1 MKTKVD
7 EEDLLTMA
15 GPAYPT
21 GNNHPLA
28 MTAPK
33 PRLHHHR
40 LFNNNSDCCGESS
53 ASGGSGSFHGGC
65 GDTEEIIRKNL
76 FALPLVVQ
84 NEIFRT
90 KSTATNHHRSQMI
103 HQRPSTGCKPP
114 RSTLPTIGGGN
125 SPKKMIGAGE
135 GGAATCGKQSSVSVN
150 RRTGSDEFCGLSAE
164 IYREIANRTPQ
175 KMNANA
181 AVETPTRTTEKRS
194 VPKAPVSRDLFRA
207 KSSVSAFFPPATDG
221 TLSIQLTPTKS
232 MSSGSGSEGGSPAHR
247 GSKRGLPDNGSNGA
261 SGVTPKTLPHKKQ
274 RTTTARK
281 TPFAS
286 SSSARKKLQKSLT
299 PPRNTFGSHMKLYR
313 ASSAAAATLGSS
325 FDGVDDYR
333 PTSTELDPSPFQV
346 ELPSKK
352 EVMVYSRICALMDG
366 YTSVHRDFNFA
377 MLSGVSHPTLRRE
390 CDRSTPER
398 PMIAGSCH
406 RDVVGGLLGCHDD
419 IVVEGFFREYTA
431 EEKDRESER
440 IEACIL
446 SSESL
451 RQIIVCFRGS
461 TTNQAKPLRN
471 SMFGREG
478 ACRGP
483 VFLFLPSQTTHLRE
497 FLTNVSRPNRSSMQ
511 GLASFTKTRRCK
523 SSTHSVPPTLERHS
537 KKQYSPSSPTWKCV
551 SHSSMSRLRDTPS
564 VLPWPPSPVSGTPR
578 RDRR

>member
-1 MKTKVD
+1 
-7 EEDLLTMA
+7 MA
-15 GPAYPT
+15 GPTYPT
-21 GNNHPLA
+21 VNNRPLSA
-28 MTAPK
+28 TTAPK

-40 LFNNNSDCCGESS
+40 LFNNNDCCGESS
-53 ASGGSGSFHGGC
+53 ASGGSGSFDGC
-65 GDTEEIIRKNL
+65 GDPEEIIRKNL
-76 FALPLVVQ
+76 FAPPLVVQ

-90 KSTATNHHRSQMI
+90 KSTATNHLRGQMI
-103 HQRPSTGCKPP
+103 HQRPSTGYKPL
-114 RSTLPTIGGGN
+114 RSTLPIGSGN
-125 SPKKMIGAGE
+125 TPRKMIGVGS
-135 GGAATCGKQSSVSVN
+135 GANACGNPSSVN

-175 KMNANA
+175 KTTANA
-181 AVETPTRTTEKRS
+181 AVETPMRTTERS
-194 VPKAPVSRDLFRA
+194 VLKAPVSRDLFCAR
-207 KSSVSAFFPPATDG
+207 SLVSAFPPATDG
-221 TLSIQLTPTKS
+221 KLSIQLTPTKS
-232 MSSGSGSEGGSPAHR
+232 LSSSSSSGSEGGSPRR
-247 GSKRGLPDNGSNGA
+247 GSKRGLLKNNGSGA
-261 SGVTPKTLPHKKQ
+261 SVTPKTLPHKKQ
-274 RTTTARK
+274 KTARK
-281 TPFAS
+281 TPFVSS
-286 SSSARKKLQKSLT
+286 SSSARKKLQRNLT

-333 PTSTELDPSPFQV
+333 QTSTELDPSPFQV
-346 ELPSKK
+346 ELPPKR
-352 EVMVYSRICALMDG
+352 EVLVYSRICALMDG
-366 YTSVHRDFNFA
+366 YTAVHRDFNFA

-406 RDVVGGLLGCHDD
+406 RDVVGELLGCHDD

-478 ACRGP
+478 AWIGVSVLVSP
-483 VFLFLPSQTTHLRE
+483 DYMRE
-497 FLTNVSRPNRSSMQ
+497 FLTNVFRPNRPCRALHPSRRPE
-511 GLASFTKTRRCK
+511 GASRRHLPFRLLWHAPRK
-523 SSTHSVPPTLERHS
+523 NSIHPPRQL
-537 KKQYSPSSPTWKCV
+537 
-551 SHSSMSRLRDTPS
+551 
-564 VLPWPPSPVSGTPR
+564 GNA
-578 RDRR
+578 